1 MISLLNNNMK
11 KLVLTLSLLFAFNA
25 FVIAQDEPEFDDDV
39 NDVPVDGGVSLLAAA
54 AVTYGVRKIHNKNKD
69 KSE

>member
-1 MISLLNNNMK
+1 MK

-25 FVIAQDEPEFDDDV
+25 FVIAQDPPDFEDDV
-39 NDVPVDGGVSLLAAA
+39 DDTNVPIDGGVSLLAAA
-54 AVTYGVRKIHNKNKD
+54 ALTYGVRKIHNKNKD